1 MNGRRVFANALRT
14 LMDKNHLTQKD
25 LASAIGLTSSAVSL
39 YCTGKAYPEC
49 SVLIKIASYFGVS
62 TDYLLTGIEPEV
74 KSAAQSL
81 GISENAAQSLHDAV
95 AVRDDSR
102 EYRICHILEFLLKS
116 REFYDSLE
124 HCAKVFFSQDPS
136 KYRAAILMCSP
147 GINDVIDAELKI
159 GKESPSQTSDN

>member
-1 MNGRRVFANALRT
+1 MNGRIVFAYALRT

-62 TDYLLTGIEPEV
+62 TDYLLTGIEPEM

-81 GISENAAQSLHDAV
+81 GISENAAESLHN
-95 AVRDDSR
+95 AVRGDYGDISPV
-102 EYRICHILEFLLKS
+102 LEFLLKS
-116 REFYDSLE
+116 KEFYTNLEYCVQGFLSDS
-124 HCAKVFFSQDPS
+124 P
-136 KYRAAILMCSP
+136 RAAILMCSN
-147 GINDVIDAELKI
+147 GMMQVINAEVKVGKDA
-159 GKESPSQTSDN
+159 PSQTSDN